1 MFKYQVH
8 ALAMRKLGLGKP
20 LGCLVLVVLLGCVI
34 AGAIYSVVIFHA
46 IEQRSH
52 SPHVHTHRSH

>member
-8 ALAMRKLGLGKP
+8 ALAMRKLGLRRP
-20 LGCLVLVVLLGCVI
+20 LGWLTLVILLGCVI
-34 AGAIYSVVIFHA
+34 AGAIYFAAIFHA

-52 SPHVHTHRSH
+52 SPHVHTHSSQ

>member
-1 MFKYQVH
+1 MFKYQIH

-20 LGCLVLVVLLGCVI
+20 LGFLALAVLLGCIVAGVI
-34 AGAIYSVVIFHA
+34 YFAVIFHA

-52 SPHVHTHRSH
+52 SPHVHAHSSQ

>member
-1 MFKYQVH
+1 MFKYQIH

-20 LGCLVLVVLLGCVI
+20 FGCLALIVLLGCIV
-34 AGAIYSVVIFHA
+34 AGTIYFAVIFHA

-52 SPHVHTHRSH
+52 SPHVHSSQ

>member
-1 MFKYQVH
+1 MFEYQVH

-34 AGAIYSVVIFHA
+34 AGAIYFAVVFHA
-46 IEQRSH
+46 VEQRSH
-52 SPHVHTHRSH
+52 SPHVHPHSTN

>member
-8 ALAMRKLGLGKP
+8 ALAMRKLGLRKP

-34 AGAIYSVVIFHA
+34 AGAIYVAVVFHA
-46 IEQRSH
+46 VEQRSD
-52 SPHVHTHRSH
+52 SPHVHPHSTH

>member
-20 LGCLVLVVLLGCVI
+20 LGRLVLVVLLGCVI
-34 AGAIYSVVIFHA
+34 AGAIYFAVVFHA
-46 IEQRSH
+46 VEQRSH
-52 SPHVHTHRSH
+52 SPHVHPHSTH

>member
-1 MFKYQVH
+1 MFKYQIH

-20 LGCLVLVVLLGCVI
+20 LGCLALIVVLGCII
-34 AGAIYSVVIFHA
+34 AGTIYFAVIFHA

-52 SPHVHTHRSH
+52 SPHVHAHSSQ